1 LIKASEF
8 RELSDQELTVKE
20 RELREELFNLKF
32 QRSTGQVENPTR
44 VNLLRRDVARA
55 QTVAR
60 ERARAAEGET

>member
-1 LIKASEF
+1 MIKASEF